1 MEIEKQIESC
11 PISMPE
17 YPLITLAHGGGGLL
31 SQKLFEQV
39 FLPAFEN
46 EYLREAH
53 DGGGLYPS
61 IFFDGVKIASPTK
74 NCYDYTTTGMDCH
87 EGFPSSFLRVGI
99 IPRTWHRAA

>member
-53 DGGGLYPS
+53 DGAALPHMQGAVQLLKAQQGQSALPGAQGGA
-61 IFFDGVKIASPTK
+61 V
-74 NCYDYTTTGMDCH
+74 
-87 EGFPSSFLRVGI
+87 
-99 IPRTWHRAA
+99 AAA